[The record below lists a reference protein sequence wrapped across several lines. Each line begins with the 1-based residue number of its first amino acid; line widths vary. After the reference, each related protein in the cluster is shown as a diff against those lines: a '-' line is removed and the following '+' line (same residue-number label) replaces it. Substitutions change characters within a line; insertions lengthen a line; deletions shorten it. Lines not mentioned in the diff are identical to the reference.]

1 MAAPQPKRDRSAS
14 SYYYRRDL
22 SARELLVPAL
32 IGAGIGMAAFYL
44 ARIVEQR
51 TPLVPMEDR
60 SGPRRDRGTRPHLSS
75 RA

>member
-1 MAAPQPKRDRSAS
+1 MVPPQRARDRTAS

-22 SARELLVPAL
+22 SARELLMPAL
-32 IGAGIGMAAFYL
+32 IGAGIGFVAFYV

-51 TPLVPMEDR
+51 TPLVSVEDR
-60 SGPRRDRGTRPHLSS
+60 PEPRSDRGARPNLSS